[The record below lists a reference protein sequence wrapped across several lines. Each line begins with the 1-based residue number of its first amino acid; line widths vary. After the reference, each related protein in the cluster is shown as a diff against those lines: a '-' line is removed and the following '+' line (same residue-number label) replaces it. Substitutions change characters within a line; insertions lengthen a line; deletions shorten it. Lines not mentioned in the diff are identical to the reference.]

1 MPRIQGK
8 GLLFSSSGKEN
19 PINFSS
25 MGIGARGT
33 AIRNRVSKAVFGPNR
48 GVNFVGGTITPGIN
62 TIISNIVGGF
72 IVSENGTTQ
81 TFTVKLDRKPL
92 NKTAVLIES
101 GDLTEVTTDIK
112 RIEFDRNT
120 WNIPVTITVK
130 GVDDNIV
137 DSTINTY
144 IKVSVLYGNNVRL
157 IAIKNYDDD
166 NVAVQQIVIANI
178 FSTQIVKGEGS
189 SVSIGFYLS
198 NKPDIDMSITPTS
211 SIKVGTYDLAN
222 ITFTPAI
229 RTFTPENYNVTQ
241 YVTVNIAD
249 DEVDDIAKRVLTVSF
264 VNGIVTLGGLDIDLI
279 DNDVIGINIGTVP
292 TIMYQDIPET
302 ISTNLLKAPAMGVHV
317 TTTQD
322 PLNTIAVIPPLIFD
336 TATYNTPQNIMLNGD
351 TDTVFTA
358 PIDLNLT
365 FKFTTL
371 EDADIPQ
378 YSYTDTAQ
386 IKVYS
391 DYRHFLTS
399 VSTIEVNEGELFTF
413 DISLSTRPVG
423 PLDVSITSGTG
434 VTDVELIA
442 NITFNNDTDS
452 AWQTNQPV
460 TITPKVT
467 GSGLTANTT
476 LTISSLSD
484 AFVNK
489 VITLDVIHPVAVV

>member
-8 GLLFSSSGKEN
+8 GFLFSSSGKEN

-33 AIRNRVSKAVFGPNR
+33 AIRNRVSKVVFGPNR
-48 GVNFVGGTITPGIN
+48 GTITSD
-62 TIISNIVGGF
+62 II
-72 IVSENGTTQ
+72 
-81 TFTVKLDRKPL
+81 
-92 NKTAVLIES
+92 
-101 GDLTEVTTDIK
+101 LT
-112 RIEFDRNT
+112 
-120 WNIPVTITVK
+120 
-130 GVDDNIV
+130 
-137 DSTINTY
+137 
-144 IKVSVLYGNNVRL
+144 
-157 IAIKNYDDD
+157 DDD
-166 NVAVQQIVIANI
+166 VIEINL
-178 FSTQIVKGEGS
+178 GS
-189 SVSIGFYLS
+189 V
-198 NKPDIDMSITPTS
+198 
-211 SIKVGTYDLAN
+211 
-222 ITFTPAI
+222 PA
-229 RTFTPENYNVTQ
+229 
-241 YVTVNIAD
+241 
-249 DEVDDIAKRVLTVSF
+249 
-264 VNGIVTLGGLDIDLI
+264 
-279 DNDVIGINIGTVP
+279 
-292 TIMYQDIPET
+292 IMYQDPTMPET
-302 ISTNLLKAPAMGVHV
+302 VTITLSKAPAMDVNV
-317 TTTQD
+317 TTTQY
-322 PLNTIAVIPPLIFD
+322 PLSTIAVIPPLIFN
-336 TATYNTPQNIMLNGD
+336 TSNYNVPQNIMLNGNS
-351 TDTVFTA
+351 DTVFTA

-371 EDADIPQ
+371 ENVDIPQ
-378 YSYTDTAQ
+378 YSYTDTTQ

-442 NITFNNDTDS
+442 NITFNNDTDT